1 MPIGTEDDDG
11 VSMDEGHSDD
21 DGPDN
26 SFMVVSRLLK
36 NIDAPKL
43 LIKIQSLSQYTD
55 QVLMYKNRV

>member
-36 NIDAPKL
+36 NIDAPKFL
-43 LIKIQSLSQYTD
+43 QNID
-55 QVLMYKNRV
+55 QNTKFKSIY